1 MSEEIKTNNFERRT
15 RAVELLHIATMP
27 LADGEVIHPDRICAL
42 NEIAHDR
49 AGFIRHLGGLMHDA
63 LGHIKRI
70 CGNSR
75 TSTRR
80 LRWIEQRAD
89 WAIEGKEYD
98 RDQFSLPETG
108 TSFRQLKTAL
118 EVANA
123 RIAELESRP

>member
-1 MSEEIKTNNFERRT
+1 MSEETKTNNFERRT
-15 RAVELLHIATMP
+15 RAFELLRIATMP
-27 LADGEVIHPDRICAL
+27 FEDGEILHPDRICAL

-49 AGFIRHLGGLMHDA
+49 AGFARTLGGLMHDA

-70 CGNSR
+70 CQNSR

-89 WAIEGKEYD
+89 WAIEGREYD
-98 RDQFSLPETG
+98 RDQFALPETG
-108 TSFRQLKTAL
+108 TSFRQLKAAL
-118 EVANA
+118 AAANA